1 MTYNIHIT
9 NKGEQDIIEAAD
21 HIEFTLLNPAA
32 ADSLLDTIEEEIGNL
47 SFMPKKH
54 QIIDDPV
61 LKEWKIRMIPVKN
74 YLAFYVIDENSHTV
88 HIVRF
93 LYGRRNWQKIL
104 RCEPVSLE

>member
-1 MTYNIHIT
+1 MTYSIHIT

-21 HIEFTLLNPAA
+21 YIEFTLLNPAA
-32 ADSLLDTIEEEIGNL
+32 ADSLLDAIEEEVGKLI
-47 SFMPKKH
+47 FMPEKH

-61 LKEWKIRMIPVKN
+61 LKKWEIRMIPVKN

-93 LYGRRNWQKIL
+93 LYGRRNWQRIL
-104 RCEPVSLE
+104 RYEPFSIE

>member
-1 MTYNIHIT
+1 MTYSIHIT

-21 HIEFTLLNPAA
+21 YIEFTLLNRAA
-32 ADSLLDTIEEEIGNL
+32 ANSLLDAAEEDIGKL
-47 SFMPKKH
+47 SFMPEKH

-74 YLAFYVIDENSHTV
+74 YLAFYVIDESSHTV

-104 RCEPVSLE
+104 RYESISIE

>member
-1 MTYNIHIT
+1 MTFTIHIT
-9 NKGEQDIIEAAD
+9 HKGEQDIIEAAD

-93 LYGRRNWQKIL
+93 LYGRRNWQRIL
-104 RCEPVSLE
+104 SYEPFSIE

>member
-1 MTYNIHIT
+1 MTYTIHIT
-9 NKGEQDIIEAAD
+9 HKGEQDIIEAAD

-32 ADSLLDTIEEEIGNL
+32 ADSLLDTIEAEIGNL
-47 SFMPKKH
+47 SFMPEKH

-74 YLAFYVIDENSHTV
+74 YLAFYVIDDNSHTV

>member
-9 NKGEQDIIEAAD
+9 NKGEQDIIEATD
-21 HIEFTLLNPAA
+21 YIEFTLLNPTS
-32 ADSLLDTIEEEIGNL
+32 ADSLLDTIEEEIGKL
-47 SFMPKKH
+47 SFMPEKH

-61 LKEWKIRMIPVKN
+61 LKEWKIRMKPVKN
-74 YLAFYVIDENSHTV
+74 YLAFYVIDDNSHTV

-104 RCEPVSLE
+104 RCEPVSFE

>member
-9 NKGEQDIIEAAD
+9 NKGEQDIIESAD
-21 HIEFTLLNPAA
+21 YIEFTLLNRAA
-32 ADSLLDTIEEEIGNL
+32 ANSLLDAAEEEIGKL
-47 SFMPKKH
+47 SFMPEKH

-74 YLAFYVIDENSHTV
+74 YLAFYVIDESSHTV

-104 RCEPVSLE
+104 RYESISIE

>member
-1 MTYNIHIT
+1 
-9 NKGEQDIIEAAD
+9 
-21 HIEFTLLNPAA
+21 
-32 ADSLLDTIEEEIGNL
+32 
-47 SFMPKKH
+47 MPEKH

-61 LKEWKIRMIPVKN
+61 MKEWKIRMIPVKN

>member
-1 MTYNIHIT
+1 MTYGIHIT
-9 NKGEQDIIEAAD
+9 NKGEHDIIEAAD
-21 HIEFTLLNPAA
+21 YTEFTLLNPAA
-32 ADSLLDTIEEEIGNL
+32 ADSLLDAIEEEAGKLI
-47 SFMPKKH
+47 FMPEKH

-61 LKEWKIRMIPVKN
+61 LKKWEIRMIPVKK

-104 RCEPVSLE
+104 RCEPVSFE

>member
-1 MTYNIHIT
+1 MTYSIHIT

-21 HIEFTLLNPAA
+21 YIEFTLLNPAA
-32 ADSLLDTIEEEIGNL
+32 ADSLLDAIEEEAGKLI
-47 SFMPKKH
+47 FMPEKH

-61 LKEWKIRMIPVKN
+61 LKKWEIRMIPVKN

-93 LYGRRNWQKIL
+93 LYGRRNWQRIL
-104 RCEPVSLE
+104 RYEPFSIE

>member
-1 MTYNIHIT
+1 MTYSIHIT
-9 NKGEQDIIEAAD
+9 NKVEQDIIEAAD
-21 HIEFTLLNPAA
+21 YIEFTLLNPTAA
-32 ADSLLDTIEEEIGNL
+32 NSLLDAAEEEIGNL
-47 SFMPKKH
+47 SFMPEKH

-74 YLAFYVIDENSHTV
+74 YLAFYVIDESSHTV

-104 RCEPVSLE
+104 RYESISIE

>member
-47 SFMPKKH
+47 SFMPEKH